1 MFNYKNISSTPGITN
16 ELNMGEECQGEAQR
30 REREVAEDEEDM
42 LTRLKRLPEQCSK
55 IKLNLKGAKGYF

>member
-16 ELNMGEECQGEAQR
+16 ELNMGEECQGEAKR
-30 REREVAEDEEDM
+30 GRGCRDEEDM

>member
-30 REREVAEDEEDM
+30 GDRERE
-42 LTRLKRLPEQCSK
+42 RLQKMKKTC
-55 IKLNLKGAKGYF
+55 